1 MRRTQTNRLPL
12 DPEFEPTFC
21 GFRCSTFQSL
31 DMSLMPILR
40 SSKIIC
46 IENHK
51 KSGTVSTEASV
62 SMMVKLP
69 MIQWWWLS
77 LFLLIFNGHI
87 LIFASQILTL
97 WWWHG
102 NCWWSYPSLDA
113 SHPEGINVH
122 WFSWKRILLRS
133 NLLKF

>member
-1 MRRTQTNRLPL
+1 MGAMARWKARGKARGPDGLWMFKHQMGVQHSSAIKNWKLPHRKPENIHKNMRFCIKNRVTIKKRRTQTNRLPL

-69 MIQWWWLS
+69 MI
-77 LFLLIFNGHI
+77 
-87 LIFASQILTL
+87 
-97 WWWHG
+97 
-102 NCWWSYPSLDA
+102 
-113 SHPEGINVH
+113 
-122 WFSWKRILLRS
+122 R
-133 NLLKF
+133 